1 MKQKLLALLMVSV
14 MVASTFGAMG
24 ISATKVGAAGETLT
38 LSSTSYFPTVGE
50 LFTLSGR
57 LTDSSGNPLV
67 NKSIDIFSS
76 GYWVG
81 LLKPAN
87 TGTDG
92 KYSCGVIVVPYS
104 GSGSWSTKT
113 ITYQSRYKVNG
124 VYVASS
130 NTVTVI
136 VSPPTL
142 TLTSSNYHPAPGE
155 SYTLS
160 GRLTDT
166 SGNPLVNKSIDISYR
181 LLSGS
186 WQFSKTVYTGSDGTY
201 STTTSSTQTV
211 TFQAGYEVRGV
222 YVASSSVNVAVGG
235 VPTQLNA
242 TAAPTTV
249 VINQQFTVSG
259 TLNTTGN
266 APVAGAT
273 VQLQKNVSGV
283 WTDVPGKTATTGV
296 NGAYVITVSESA
308 AGQYV
313 YRTTFAGATIRGTTY
328 AASTSPET
336 SPVSVTATPTPT
348 PTPTPTVTPTVTPTA
363 KPTVKPSP
371 FGPTFPCNVPC
382 PAVACA
388 DVCGAYAPVASCGAH
403 TATASPASF
412 LTLPSS
418 APLSPIPGV
427 PEFPLAM
434 AGAGVVAVALA
445 GIYAVMRRRL

>member
-1 MKQKLLALLMVSV
+1 M
-14 MVASTFGAMG
+14 
-24 ISATKVGAAGETLT
+24 
-38 LSSTSYFPTVGE
+38 
-50 LFTLSGR
+50 
-57 LTDSSGNPLV
+57 
-67 NKSIDIFSS
+67 
-76 GYWVG
+76 
-81 LLKPAN
+81 
-87 TGTDG
+87 
-92 KYSCGVIVVPYS
+92 
-104 GSGSWSTKT
+104 
-113 ITYQSRYKVNG
+113 
-124 VYVASS
+124 
-130 NTVTVI
+130 
-136 VSPPTL
+136 
-142 TLTSSNYHPAPGE
+142 
-155 SYTLS
+155 
-160 GRLTDT
+160 
-166 SGNPLVNKSIDISYR
+166 
-181 LLSGS
+181 
-186 WQFSKTVYTGSDGTY
+186 
-201 STTTSSTQTV
+201 
-211 TFQAGYEVRGV
+211 
-222 YVASSSVNVAVGG
+222 ASSSVNVTVGG

-242 TAAPTTV
+242 IAAPTTV

-313 YRTTFAGATIRGTTY
+313 YRTIFAGATIGGTTY

-348 PTPTPTVTPTVTPTA
+348 PSVTPTPTPTA

-371 FGPTFPCNVPC
+371 FGPTTPCNVPC
-382 PAVACA
+382 AAVACA

-403 TATASPASF
+403 TATASSASF

-418 APLSPIPGV
+418 APLSHIPGV